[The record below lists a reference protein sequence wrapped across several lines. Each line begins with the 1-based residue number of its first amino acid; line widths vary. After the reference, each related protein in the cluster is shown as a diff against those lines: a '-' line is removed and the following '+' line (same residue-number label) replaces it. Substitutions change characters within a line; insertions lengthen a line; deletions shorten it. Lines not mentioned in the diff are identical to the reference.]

1 MIFKKYHIP
10 KKAVSV
16 LLALVVLISTLA
28 IISSISFSAS
38 ALTVNGNREMLSTS
52 QASWKIHKISDSS
65 FKLQNVETGLFM
77 TMLTDN
83 GNYSLILDNDRG
95 DSDNAQSFRFLY
107 SGYTNA
113 NNIHYFIIIHNSTNR
128 CIYAGDNAE
137 SILFGNASNWWNQ
150 FPTGASSNSNCQFIA
165 EGIAEKAVADGEIAT
180 FKSANGMYLQVNA
193 LRKNIKYDVGAF
205 SLDTDGSDNSSEAL
219 GENDIV
225 FSKTQYSVEGAT
237 WTLHSVTG
245 GYLLEN
251 KKTGLYMT
259 MESQGSNYKL
269 VQSAYQD
276 SDNSQI
282 FGFIVYG
289 NYYILKHISTNRV
302 IYSNTAG
309 DGVLF
314 QDASNWWTAPS
325 GTDNNNK
332 CQFQLATAP
341 ADKVEVVIC
350 NAVNRA
356 YLQCNQVT
364 SNEDEDLEID
374 KDKEWKFEFEE
385 EYTRNDGK
393 SAARYKIKNELTGL
407 YLNSNGN
414 NEAVTQML
422 SSDNDNQIWQ
432 VVLHDGRWTLID
444 NGGRVLYYNA
454 EKNDWFVNSGLDISD
469 TTATFNNELTQN
481 QLPSDDSIHQLIA
494 KDYIKEVSV
503 YSEFTGFADVVYEEE
518 GNVQKYAVGFSANG
532 HVSED
537 ATKWVLHSFN
547 SGFKLRNM
555 ETGLY
560 LTIDVTTQT
569 LVQTVESND
578 TAQCWQFVAY
588 NGNYLLKS
596 VKANQV
602 IYASSSKIGF
612 KDYDSWWT
620 PPADF
625 ASANNCQFG
634 VSFKGSPVEGCVTS
648 FTVLDNSRAVMCSVV
663 SKTEVESYPLASTDN
678 LLFTKVDGVQW
689 EAKKVGDAF
698 NIINRYTGLYLTKLS
713 DTKVGLKSADGTD
726 EQKWVSADGNKGSY
740 IVNVNEGALN
750 ITDKKIYL
758 SDKKNTDSQLFEDLD
773 LTDGKVQML
782 KTVDGLYLINGFEG
796 FNADVSGKLDNLTIS
811 TEIIE
816 KHPVQNWIFEKCET
830 KVNNK
835 TLYKLLNEASGK
847 FLTFTDS
854 GELKESNN
862 NECFNQTFLLV
873 EVQNGYK
880 LLNALG
886 TKELSIEKNGS
897 ILMKDKDTGYDSS
910 FVLTDSVKDGLN
922 STLLSAKEEKYL
934 YTSYWNEDWIDT
946 EYRVYGMKT
955 GNPERQEWEF
965 CLVNASIHSYKII
978 NKSSGMYLT
987 LQGNT
992 LIQDKLRTG
1001 DQEKD
1006 QIFRLVL
1013 QNYYNNKNYYMIL
1026 SAHNKQ
1032 LMFDKDIGDKST
1044 ASLAEIKNWDKTGG
1058 SWDSSWL
1065 GNNDVLFLLADGNE
1079 AQGYPADGMITSIIS
1094 NKQHKL
1100 EGDAPDAS
1108 ERFVTA
1114 VKQAN
1119 NSDKQRWVLFG
1130 VGSNFFIQNKET
1142 EQFLTLN
1149 TKDRFVQADFTG
1161 ALNQQWMLKYD
1172 TKRASYQ
1179 LVHASTG
1186 LYLGIEANEKNDP
1199 AKFVAF
1205 NTDIL
1210 NGNTAWNI
1218 VEIVDDQRI
1227 ELTDGTV
1234 PNSYGIYE
1242 LSVKEP
1248 HYILQGELTDS
1259 VPQKKTIVISSPET
1273 LNSHSITSRLKLK
1286 MYAKL
1291 TPPALGDKV
1300 VWSVP
1305 SDPTGEIAT
1314 IEDYQAFDVDAGDFY
1329 GLLNLKDTGKVVV
1342 RASLESNPD
1351 VFDEWEFNVSPST
1364 IELQSAITQCENLS
1378 DGLFTQES
1386 YDALMLLVQ
1395 EARLMLDN
1403 VNDLEQKD
1411 INIMVEKLNKSLNE
1425 LEKNPDG
1432 VFRKEITVKMT
1443 EPIVIQREVF
1453 KAAQAEDRI
1462 RVYEIMNEKGKLLY
1476 SWRFEFDEN
1485 SDTNYDVALGI
1496 ENKSENSDIIKL
1508 FTGDTKSTILN
1519 FLNVGKMP
1527 GDTQI
1532 TYYVGDQYSDDSLL
1546 DLYYYNPITSVG
1558 DLCKKGIEVVNGY
1571 VKLDLETTAEYF
1583 LVYAGKK
1590 SQEPVDN
1597 DDNTDTNNTLDNT
1610 DGNPDVYASKISLEL
1625 IKKAIASTT
1634 GDVAAIR
1641 LTEPGILTTEMM
1653 NELVAANKK
1662 LRVEITDSNGNVYLA
1677 WLFNGFTDTSKVFD
1691 LGWNEKSANEDSI
1704 KTLTKA
1710 ELSQIISFK
1719 YEQLPGATAVII
1731 RNSGGFVPG
1740 SYLKLFSYDAENG
1753 KLVTE
1758 QGKAVVSNDGQYLQ
1772 VVLSN
1777 AKEYLVELDTNNK
1790 KHLDNANENNNVLL
1804 IVLII
1809 AVGAIL
1815 VGGAVF
1821 AIVIIAKKKKSKK

>member
-16 LLALVVLISTLA
+16 LLAFAVLISTLT
-28 IISSISFSAS
+28 IIWGTSFSAS
-38 ALTVNGNREMLSTS
+38 ALTVNGDSEMLSAS

-65 FKLQNVETGLFM
+65 FKLQNIETGLFM

-95 DSDNAQSFRFLY
+95 DGDTSQSFRFLY
-107 SGYTNA
+107 SGYTNSD
-113 NNIHYFIIIHNSTNR
+113 NIHYFIIIHNSTNR
-128 CIYAGDNAE
+128 CIYAGDGAKT
-137 SILFGNASNWWNQ
+137 ILFGNASAWWNQ
-150 FPTGASSNSNCQFIA
+150 LPAGASSNSNCKFMA
-165 EGIAEKAVADGEIAT
+165 EGIAEKAVADGEIAI
-180 FKSANGMYLQVNA
+180 FKSANGMYLQANA
-193 LRKNIKYDVGAF
+193 IRKNISYDVGAF
-205 SLDTDGSDNSSEAL
+205 SPDAESSDDNIGGGT

-237 WTLHSVTG
+237 WKLHSVTG

-259 MESQGSNYKL
+259 MESQGSDYKL
-269 VQSAYQD
+269 VQSANKG
-276 SDNSQI
+276 SDKSQI

-289 NYYILKHISTNRV
+289 SYYILKHIDTNRV
-302 IYSNTAG
+302 IYSNTVG
-309 DGVLF
+309 DVVLF
-314 QDASNWWTAPS
+314 QSASNWWTPPS
-325 GTDNNNK
+325 GADNNNK
-332 CQFQLATAP
+332 CQFYLTKAP
-341 ADKVEVVIC
+341 AANDEIVIRMASS
-350 NAVNRA
+350 NA

-364 SNEDEDLEID
+364 SNEDEDPKVDID
-374 KDKEWKFEFEE
+374 NDKAWKFEFVA
-385 EYTRNDGK
+385 EYNRNDGK
-393 SAARYKIKNELTGL
+393 SAAMYKIKNELTGL

-414 NEAVTQML
+414 NEEVTQML
-422 SSDNDNQIWQ
+422 SSDNEDQIWQ
-432 VVLHDGRWTLID
+432 VVLYNGRWTLID

-454 EKNDWFVNSGLDISD
+454 EKNDWFVNSGLDIAD
-469 TTATFNNELTQN
+469 ATATLNNGLTQN
-481 QLPSDDSIHQLIA
+481 QLPPDGSVHQLIA
-494 KDYIKEVSV
+494 KDLAKDVYI
-503 YSEFTGFADVVYEEE
+503 YSEFTGFADSAYEEPE
-518 GNVQKYAVGFSANG
+518 NIQKYAVSFGAEA
-532 HVSED
+532 HVSAE
-537 ATKWVLHSFN
+537 ATKWVLHTFN
-547 SGFKLRNM
+547 NGFRLRNM

-560 LTIDVTTQT
+560 LAVDVATQT
-569 LVQTVESND
+569 LMQTHQSND
-578 TAQCWQFVAY
+578 TAQCWQLVSY
-588 NGNYLLKS
+588 NGYYLLKN

-612 KDYDSWWT
+612 KDYAYWWT

-625 ASANNCQFG
+625 ASANNCQFA
-634 VSFKGSPVEGCVTS
+634 VTFKGAPADGYVTT
-648 FTVLDNSRAVMCSVV
+648 FTVQDSSRSVLR
-663 SKTEVESYPLASTDN
+663 SDILRSEVESYPLASTDN
-678 LLFTKVDGVQW
+678 LLFTKISGVQW
-689 EAKKVGDAF
+689 EVKKAGDAF

-713 DTKVGLKSADGTD
+713 DTRVGLKSADGTD

-740 IVNVNEGALN
+740 IVNVKDGVLN

-758 SDKKNTDSQLFEDLD
+758 SDKENTNSQLFEDLS
-773 LTDGKVQML
+773 LTDGKIQML
-782 KTVDGLYLINGFEG
+782 KTLGGRYLINGFEG

-811 TEIIE
+811 TERIE

-847 FLTFTDS
+847 YLTFTDA

-873 EVQNGYK
+873 EVSNGYK

-922 STLLSAKEEKYL
+922 STLLSVKEEKYL

-955 GNPERQEWEF
+955 GNPARQEWEF
-965 CLVNASIHSYKII
+965 CLVNASLHSYKII

-987 LQGNT
+987 LQGST
-992 LIQDKLRTG
+992 LIQDKMRTG

-1006 QIFRLVL
+1006 QIFRFVI
-1013 QNYYNNKNYYMIL
+1013 QNYYNNINYYMIL
-1026 SAHNKQ
+1026 SANNKQ
-1032 LMFDKDIGDKST
+1032 LMFDKDIGDKSV
-1044 ASLAEIKNWDKTGG
+1044 ASLTEIKNWDKTGG

-1065 GNNDVLFLLADGNE
+1065 GNNDVLFMLADGNE
-1079 AQGYPADGMITSIIS
+1079 AQGYPADGMITSIMS
-1094 NKQHKL
+1094 NKGHKL

-1114 VKQAN
+1114 VKQATD
-1119 NSDKQRWVLFG
+1119 SDKQRWVLFG
-1130 VGSNFFIQNKET
+1130 VGSKFFIQNKET

-1161 ALNQQWMLKYD
+1161 ALNQQWSLKYD
-1172 TKRASYQ
+1172 AQSSSYR

-1186 LYLGIEANEKNDP
+1186 LFLGIEANEKDDP

-1210 NGNTAWNI
+1210 NANTAWNL
-1218 VEIVDDQRI
+1218 VEIVGDQRI

-1259 VPQKKTIVISSPET
+1259 LPQKKNIVISSPENR
-1273 LNSHSITSRLKLK
+1273 NSHSITARLKLK

-1300 VWSVP
+1300 VWSIP
-1305 SDPTGEIAT
+1305 SDPTGAIAT
-1314 IEDYQAFDVDAGDFY
+1314 IEDYQEFDIDAGDFY
-1329 GLLNLKDTGKVVV
+1329 GLLNVKDTGKVVV
-1342 RASLESNPD
+1342 RASLESDPE

-1364 IELQSAITQCENLS
+1364 IELQSSITQCDNLS

-1386 YDALMLLVQ
+1386 YDALMLLVG
-1395 EARLMLDN
+1395 EAKLMLDN
-1403 VNDLEQKD
+1403 VNELEQKD
-1411 INIMVEKLNKSLNE
+1411 INIMVEKLDKALNA
-1425 LEKNPDG
+1425 LEKNPNG
-1432 VFRKEITVKMT
+1432 AFRKEITVKTT
-1443 EPIVIQREVF
+1443 EPTVVPREVF

-1462 RVYEIMNEKGKLLY
+1462 RVYEIMDEKGKLLY

-1532 TYYVGDQYSDDSLL
+1532 TVYVGDQYSDDSLL
-1546 DLYYYNPITSVG
+1546 DLYFYNPITSVG
-1558 DLCKKGIEVVNGY
+1558 DLCKKGIEVVDGY
-1571 VKLDLETTAEYF
+1571 VKLDFESTAEYF

-1590 SQEPVDN
+1590 EEQTITDNEDVQTPQE
-1597 DDNTDTNNTLDNT
+1597 
-1610 DGNPDVYASKISLEL
+1610 NPDVFSSEISLDL
-1625 IKKAIASTT
+1625 IRKAIENST

-1641 LTEPGILTTEMM
+1641 LTKAGVLTSEMM

-1677 WLFNGFTDTSKVFD
+1677 WLFNGFDDASKDFD
-1691 LGWNEKSANEDSI
+1691 LSWNEKSPNEALI
-1704 KTLTKA
+1704 KSLSKSQ
-1710 ELSQIISFK
+1710 LSQIVSFN
-1719 YEQLPGATAVII
+1719 YEQLPGNTAVII
-1731 RNSGGFVPG
+1731 RNNGGFVPG
-1740 SYLKLFSYDAENG
+1740 SFLKLFSFDAANES
-1753 KLVTE
+1753 LAAE
-1758 QGKAVVSNDGQYLQ
+1758 QGATAISNDGQYIQ
-1772 VVLSN
+1772 IVLSD
-1777 AKEYLVELDTNNK
+1777 ATEYLVELSESNK
-1790 KHLDNANENNNVLL
+1790 KPTKNDTVENTNIVF

-1809 AVGAIL
+1809 AGCIVIVGAVLTVIL
-1815 VGGAVF
+1815 
-1821 AIVIIAKKKKSKK
+1821 IAKKKRKSVN